1 MTVAAVNMQKKG
13 RTATREARKQQLINA
28 TIDSISKR
36 GFSGT
41 TLATVTK
48 GAKLSHGI
56 VNFHFDSKESLYVE
70 TLGFL
75 AQEHYDHWARA
86 MKNAG
91 PKPAAQFA
99 AIVEVDFEKSICS
112 QKKLA
117 VWFAFWGQAKQRP
130 TYLEIHNIYD
140 DQRCAELERLCSE
153 IVDDGGYDHID
164 PVETTRNLEAII
176 DGLWLQLLLYP
187 KTLGRMEARNN
198 CFNHLATIFPKH
210 FSRCA

>member
-36 GFSGT
+36 AFSGT

-75 AQEHYDHWARA
+75 AQEHTKSVRLINPTHYRHF
-86 MKNAG
+86 
-91 PKPAAQFA
+91 Q
-99 AIVEVDFEKSICS
+99 VE
-112 QKKLA
+112 
-117 VWFAFWGQAKQRP
+117 
-130 TYLEIHNIYD
+130 
-140 DQRCAELERLCSE
+140 
-153 IVDDGGYDHID
+153 
-164 PVETTRNLEAII
+164 
-176 DGLWLQLLLYP
+176 
-187 KTLGRMEARNN
+187 
-198 CFNHLATIFPKH
+198 
-210 FSRCA
+210 